1 LPPALRIKGKISFAD
16 FAIDN
21 LPEAA
26 DRLEVLCI
34 FQIPAKKINHFNMY
48 AVII

>member
-1 LPPALRIKGKISFAD
+1 MPPALHRKGKISYAD

-26 DRLEVLCI
+26 DRLGLYTTSILSEL
-34 FQIPAKKINHFNMY
+34 KNG
-48 AVII
+48 